1 MQLNSTRRQLLRTGS
16 GLAALVAIPGLA
28 HAASVAGAPTPF
40 LADKGLPLGMQ
51 LYTVGDAAAQDIE
64 GTFARLAAMGYR
76 AVELAGY
83 HGHTPAR
90 LRGAADGAGL
100 RLASI
105 HLSDQLI
112 GRSEDDTRRMAA
124 DLAVLGIEDV
134 VLPTFIWPSDIAR
147 RDGEDFAAWLARA
160 VAEKGRALWQD
171 TASLLNARGKALR
184 AEGLRLAYHNHN
196 AEFGP
201 VDGTTGWQI
210 ILDETDPA
218 LVDFE
223 VDAGW
228 VAAAGID
235 PVAFVS
241 GLKGRVRQMHVKD
254 IKASTLPNFAFRQDP
269 AEVGLGKIDWPRLLP
284 AAYAAGVRQ
293 FYVEQEPPFTT
304 GRFESL
310 AISAKN
316 FSTMR

>member
-1 MQLNSTRRQLLRTGS
+1 MTTSRRQLLGTG
-16 GLAALVAIPGLA
+16 AALAGAAMLPGF
-28 HAASVAGAPTPF
+28 AASALDSSAPF
-40 LADKGLPLGMQ
+40 LAAKGLPLGMQ
-51 LYTVGDAAAQDIE
+51 LYTVGAAASEDLA
-64 GTFARLAAMGYR
+64 GTFARLAGMGYR
-76 AVELAGY
+76 TIELAGY
-83 HGHTPAR
+83 HGHSPAQ
-90 LRGAADGAGL
+90 LREAADAAGL
-100 RLASI
+100 TFTSI

-112 GRSEDDTRRMAA
+112 GRSDEDARRIAA
-124 DLAVLGIEDV
+124 DLAVLGIRNV

-147 RDGEDFAAWLARA
+147 RDGEVMQDWLARA
-160 VAEKGRALWQD
+160 VAVKGRALWQD
-171 TASLLNARGKALR
+171 TASLLNARGKALK

-201 VDGTTGWQI
+201 VDGTSGWQI

-254 IKASTLPNFAFRQDP
+254 IKASTVPNFAFRQDP

-284 AAYAAGVRQ
+284 AAYAAGVRH

-310 AISAKN
+310 AISAEN